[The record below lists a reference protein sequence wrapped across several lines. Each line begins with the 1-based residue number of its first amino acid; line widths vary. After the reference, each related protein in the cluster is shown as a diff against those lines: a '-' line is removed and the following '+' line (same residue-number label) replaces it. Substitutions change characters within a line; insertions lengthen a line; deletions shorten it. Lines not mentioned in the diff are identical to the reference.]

1 MRRIVLSGAL
11 SGALLLSLL
20 GTASAASPKH
30 AEPGVP
36 GTANCVGQ
44 TTAWL
49 AQLGSSEGV
58 HGIGNI
64 AAAFGGSVQ
73 ELKAAI
79 EEYCAGGE

>member
-11 SGALLLSLL
+11 SGALLMSLL

-44 TTAWL
+44 TTAYL

-58 HGIGNI
+58 HGIGNL
-64 AAAFGGSVQ
+64 AKAFDTSVQ
-73 ELKAAI
+73 DLKAAI
-79 EEYCAGGE
+79 AEYCAGDE